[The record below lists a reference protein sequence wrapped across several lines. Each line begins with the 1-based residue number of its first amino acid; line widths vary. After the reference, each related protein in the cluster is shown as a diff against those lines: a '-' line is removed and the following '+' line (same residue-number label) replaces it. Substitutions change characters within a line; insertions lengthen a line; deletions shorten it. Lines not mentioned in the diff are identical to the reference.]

1 MPTARCFMIGQ
12 ETNVPLRVRSS
23 APAHGRAGGI
33 TAQAAMALLELQ
45 INGVSRRVEVDPERS
60 LLSVLRD
67 DLDLTGSKY
76 GCGEGQC
83 GACTVLLDGAAARSC
98 VTPLRAAAGREITT
112 IEGLEN
118 KGRLHP
124 LQEAFLEVGSMQCGY
139 CTAGMIV
146 SGAALLRSNTKPTRP
161 EIVKAMQGNICRCG
175 TYPRILLAV
184 EMAAKR
190 LREARQ

>member
-1 MPTARCFMIGQ
+1 MPMIT
-12 ETNVPLRVRSS
+12 ELRVNGAR
-23 APAHGRAGGI
+23 RKI
-33 TAQAAMALLELQ
+33 QAD
-45 INGVSRRVEVDPERS
+45 SERT

-118 KGRLHP
+118 NGRLHP
-124 LQEAFLEVGSMQCGY
+124 LQQAFLEVGSMQCGY
-139 CTAGMIV
+139 CTPGMIV

-161 EIVKAMQGNICRCG
+161 EIAKAMQGNICRCG

-184 EMAAKR
+184 EMAAKN
-190 LREARQ
+190 LREGGK

>member
-1 MPTARCFMIGQ
+1 MPTIT
-12 ETNVPLRVRSS
+12 ELRVNGAR
-23 APAHGRAGGI
+23 RKI
-33 TAQAAMALLELQ
+33 QAD
-45 INGVSRRVEVDPERS
+45 SERT

-112 IEGLEN
+112 IEGLEKN
-118 KGRLHP
+118 GRLHP
-124 LQEAFLEVGSMQCGY
+124 LQQTFLEVGSMQCGY

-161 EIVKAMQGNICRCG
+161 EIAKAMQGNICRCG

>member
-1 MPTARCFMIGQ
+1 MPTIT
-12 ETNVPLRVRSS
+12 ELRVNGAR
-23 APAHGRAGGI
+23 RKI
-33 TAQAAMALLELQ
+33 QAD
-45 INGVSRRVEVDPERS
+45 SERT

-83 GACTVLLDGAAARSC
+83 GAFTVLLDGAAARSC

-118 KGRLHP
+118 HGRLHP

-146 SGAALLRSNTKPTRP
+146 SGAALLRGNTKPTRP
-161 EIVKAMQGNICRCG
+161 EILKAMQGNICRCG

>member
-1 MPTARCFMIGQ
+1 MPTIT
-12 ETNVPLRVRSS
+12 ELRVNGAR
-23 APAHGRAGGI
+23 RKI
-33 TAQAAMALLELQ
+33 QAD
-45 INGVSRRVEVDPERS
+45 SERT

-118 KGRLHP
+118 HGRLHP

-146 SGAALLRSNTKPTRP
+146 SGAALLRGNIKPTRP

-175 TYPRILLAV
+175 TYPRILAAV